1 MQVLKKPHIQK
12 ILHLDIK
19 FSFRDIFGPTGR
31 LIEIMSS
38 EDQASV
44 VEVS

>member
-12 ILHLDIK
+12 ILHLDIY

-44 VEVS
+44 VEV